1 MQSER
6 ESARRSPD
14 SSWLRESGAPA
25 LAPVPSP
32 PGMPA
37 RARPVVPLRPA
48 DDGAGMA
55 IAGFV
60 LGISSV
66 FLAFFGVCDL
76 PFGITGVV
84 LGVLGLRSIRRHD
97 LAIAGVVLSAIGFL
111 LSIGATIFWLYLFG
125 AFR

>member
-1 MQSER
+1 MQSEP
-6 ESARRSPD
+6 EPARRSPD
-14 SSWLRESGAPA
+14 SSWLRESGSRH
-25 LAPVPSP
+25 LAPVPAS
-32 PGMPA
+32 PGMPSK
-37 RARPVVPLRPA
+37 ARPAVPLRPA

-66 FLAFFGVCDL
+66 FLAFAGVCDL

-84 LGVLGLRSIRRHD
+84 LGVLGLHSVRRHD
-97 LAIAGVVLSAIGFL
+97 LAVAGVVLSATGIL
-111 LSIGATIFWLYLFG
+111 LALGATIFLLYLLG

>member
-1 MQSER
+1 
-6 ESARRSPD
+6 
-14 SSWLRESGAPA
+14 
-25 LAPVPSP
+25 
-32 PGMPA
+32 
-37 RARPVVPLRPA
+37 
-48 DDGAGMA
+48 MA

-97 LAIAGVVLSAIGFL
+97 LAVAGVALSAIGIM
-111 LSIGATIFWLYLFG
+111 LSVGATIFWLYLFG

>member
-14 SSWLRESGAPA
+14 SSWLRESGAPH
-25 LAPVPSP
+25 LAPVAAPPAMPS
-32 PGMPA
+32 
-37 RARPVVPLRPA
+37 RVRPVVPLRPA

-55 IAGFV
+55 IAAFV

-66 FLAFFGVCDL
+66 FLAFAGVCDL

-97 LAIAGVVLSAIGFL
+97 LAIAGVVLSGIGILLALGMTVFL
-111 LSIGATIFWLYLFG
+111 LYLFG
-125 AFR
+125 AFS